1 MEEKYRGEAEV
12 CMDSPLGCI
21 PNEKTNKTSV
31 SPIGMKLYFIT
42 IEQLIA

>member
-1 MEEKYRGEAEV
+1 MEEKYQGEAELY
-12 CMDSPLGCI
+12 MDSPLGCI
-21 PNEKTNKTSV
+21 PNEKTNKKRV